1 MLAGLTGAALSIIV
15 LSGCAGGG
23 AAHSTDSAE
32 ARRYSH
38 LMHNRFY
45 EAWVQPSAVAAPR
58 GKISVSVDVQIDRGG
73 HIASFKIVKPSGNE
87 KIDRSIAEVGEKIRQ
102 VTPPPL
108 GSSQKRFDLRIYFEL
123 DVKPE

>member
-1 MLAGLTGAALSIIV
+1 MLARLTGAVLSMFV

-32 ARRYSH
+32 AGRYSH

-45 EAWVQPSAVAAPR
+45 EAWVQPKTVESAR
-58 GKISVSVDVQIDRGG
+58 EKISVPADVRIDGNGRVV
-73 HIASFKIVKPSGNE
+73 SFKIVKPSGNE
-87 KIDRSIAEVGEKIRQ
+87 KIDRSIAVVGEKVTQ

-108 GSSQKRFDLRIYFEL
+108 ARSQQRFDLRIYFEL
-123 DVKPE
+123 DVKP